1 MHSSIAI
8 RLFKAMIVGEF
19 LVAVCLGQ
27 GAAAGPPPGSAAQ
40 SSQQPLPRL
49 GIALSMGTLGPG
61 IQVATAVE
69 RHLNVRGGFNYFSY
83 SLSGTTSDNLTY
95 NGSLRLE
102 SGEVLLDYYP
112 IGPFHLSG
120 GALIY
125 NGFQGKGSVSVP
137 GGQTLTLNS
146 VTYYS
151 SAADPVTGNGN
162 IQAKKF
168 APMALFGFGNLLPR
182 SQRHFSTNVD
192 IGVAFQGAPSA
203 TLNLMGSTCATVVTG
218 CAPISAQPT
227 VQANIAAEQTKI
239 NKDLMPFRFYPVISV
254 SFGYKF

>member
-1 MHSSIAI
+1 MQNPIATRVFEAI
-8 RLFKAMIVGEF
+8 FISGF
-19 LVAVCLGQ
+19 LLAGCFGQ
-27 GAAAGPPPGSAAQ
+27 GAAAPPGNAGQ
-40 SSQQPLPRL
+40 SGQQPLPRL
-49 GIALSMGTLGPG
+49 GIALSIGTLGAG

-83 SLSGTTSDNLTY
+83 SLSDTTNDNLAY

-102 SGEVLLDYYP
+102 SGEILLDYYP
-112 IGPFHLSG
+112 IGPFHVSG

-125 NGFQGKGSVSVP
+125 NGFQGSGKVSVP
-137 GGQTLTLNS
+137 GGQTVTLNG

-151 SAADPVTGNGN
+151 EASDPVTGNGK
-162 IQAKKF
+162 IQAKKY
-168 APMALFGFGNLLPR
+168 APMVLFGFGNLLPR

-192 IGVAFQGAPSA
+192 IGVAFQGSPNA
-203 TLNLMGSTCATVVTG
+203 TLNLVGSTCATLSTG

-227 VQANIAAEQTKI
+227 VQANVVAEQTKI
-239 NKDLMPFRFYPVISV
+239 NKDLMPFRFYPVISM